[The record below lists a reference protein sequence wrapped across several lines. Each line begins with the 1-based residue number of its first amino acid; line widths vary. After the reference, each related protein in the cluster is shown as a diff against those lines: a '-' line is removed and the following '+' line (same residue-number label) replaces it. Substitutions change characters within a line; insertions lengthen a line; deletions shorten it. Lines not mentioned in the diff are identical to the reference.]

1 MSEHVDIQRAQ
12 QLVDE
17 AALLASDA
25 AVLAEPEV
33 AGWIERVRA
42 FSEHCREKGLR
53 THIAVLGTMMLA
65 KAANTRVDVFSL
77 KASDDSAG
85 GFDAR
90 GVAEKA
96 LVPASRLHQF
106 DLGAR
111 KAQPLNNQPFFRSLR
126 INRQM
131 VVREWSRPVLNE
143 LIALLQELAQ
153 ASSHQ
158 AVRALAAFI
167 HIRRGYIPVYGAIEG
182 TLSVAHVERL
192 ADIIEEFVRER
203 SDTGRRAQAVV
214 GGLLDVVYG
223 PERVRVGGIHE
234 PDRQAPGDVA
244 VQCRELS
251 LGGSPY
257 DRVFEVRDKPVPPHA
272 VLMTVEKIAEAGVPK
287 ATLVA
292 IAGNQPQLNISD
304 LRMQATDRGVWL
316 TIYTHWSTLVQSVL
330 PGAEGSEAA
339 LIERAVGRIRARLIE
354 LEAPGDTVES
364 WDART
369 LRAPNAAS

>member
-12 QLVDE
+12 QLVEE
-17 AALLASDA
+17 AARLASDTT
-25 AVLAEPEV
+25 VLAEPEV
-33 AGWIERVRA
+33 AGWIERVHL
-42 FSEHCREKGLR
+42 FSEHCRAKGLR

-131 VVREWSRPVLNE
+131 VVREWARPVLNE

-153 ASSHQ
+153 ASSQQ

-167 HIRRGYIPVYGAIEG
+167 HIRRGYIPVYGVTEG

-203 SDTGRRAQAVV
+203 SDTGRRAQAAV

-244 VQCRELS
+244 VQCRDLS

-272 VLMTVEKIAEAGVPK
+272 VLMTVEKIAEAKVPK

-292 IAGNQPQLNISD
+292 IAGNQPQLNVSD
-304 LRMQATDRGVWL
+304 LRMQATERGVWL
-316 TIYTHWSTLVQSVL
+316 TVYTHWSALVQSVL

-354 LEAPGDTVES
+354 LEAPADSVES

-369 LRAPNAAS
+369 LRMPEVAL